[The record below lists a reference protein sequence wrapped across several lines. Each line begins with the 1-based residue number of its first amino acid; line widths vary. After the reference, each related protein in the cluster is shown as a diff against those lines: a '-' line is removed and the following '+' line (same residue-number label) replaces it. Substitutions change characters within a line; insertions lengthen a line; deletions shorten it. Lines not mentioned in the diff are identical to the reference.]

1 METDKLPPNILYG
14 YLQKGA
20 IKIRTFWMMK
30 YVHLVMNPN
39 QKHNTLTDGNTLS
52 TKGRIC

>member
-20 IKIRTFWMMK
+20 IEIRTFWMMK
-30 YVHLVMNPN
+30 YGHLVMNPN